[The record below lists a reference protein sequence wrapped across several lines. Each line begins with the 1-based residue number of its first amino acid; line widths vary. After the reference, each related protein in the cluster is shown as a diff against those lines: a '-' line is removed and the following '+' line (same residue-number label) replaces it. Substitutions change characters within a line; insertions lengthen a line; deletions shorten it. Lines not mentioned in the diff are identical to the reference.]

1 MESNNKKT
9 ILKIMASPTK
19 LKGLELIDCAKANA
33 AQGIQAAAELCGYG
47 DDLNTF
53 KGELKHACDNIGVQ
67 IHELSDLIT
76 DQQAVIQRG
85 GIEVAPD
92 TPSEL

>member
-1 MESNNKKT
+1 
-9 ILKIMASPTK
+9 MASPTP
-19 LKGLELIDCAKANA
+19 LHGIELIDCAKANA
-33 AQGIQAAAELCGYG
+33 KQGTATAAELSGYG
-47 DDLNTF
+47 RDIHAF
-53 KGELKHACDNIGVQ
+53 QKELKQACQNIGVE

-76 DQQAVIQRG
+76 DQQTVILQG